1 MEPDKFETH
10 IKNKLEERR
19 ITPSDAAW
27 ERISGQ
33 LEEPRKQ
40 GKNGYFWIGIAA
52 SIVLLL
58 GTSLFFFTKSE
69 EIDGPAP
76 IKVVDSGNT
85 KIIEQNKEAKDS
97 IVLGVIQ
104 SEALVVNDT
113 KEPKGNRNGNIQPS
127 LNSQFESVIDTGTSV
142 ANTPHSSLEDEI
154 IPMVPTEILDAKIAD
169 VIAQV
174 NDIETHGKI
183 TDAEVDSLLM
193 NAQKEIL
200 REKLFNY
207 DNSVNAMALL
217 TEVEEELDQS
227 FRDQIFETLKA
238 GFLKVRTAV
247 ADRNN

>member
-40 GKNGYFWIGIAA
+40 GKNGYFWMAIAA
-52 SIVLLL
+52 SIVLIL

-69 EIDGPAP
+69 EIEGPATTN
-76 IKVVDSGNT
+76 VVDSENV

-97 IVLGVIQ
+97 IVLGDLQ
-104 SEALVVNDT
+104 PEALVVNDT
-113 KEPKGNRNGNIQPS
+113 KESKVNRNGNFQPS
-127 LNSQFESVIDTGTSV
+127 LNPQLESVIDSGTSL
-142 ANTPHSSLEDEI
+142 AKTSHPSLEDEI

-174 NDIETHGKI
+174 NDIETYGKI
-183 TDAEVDSLLM
+183 TEAEVDSLLM

-200 REKLFNY
+200 RERLFNH

-238 GFLKVRTAV
+238 GFMKVRTAV